1 MEETVTFNCTINE
14 PLGHVEEEESPPSPP
29 PHKKPSCCPVL
40 ATPPAPAMHSDLD
53 ALPIIL
59 VVGSEWRMQSV
70 WPLWRIVR
78 FTSSVV
84 TSIGLF

>member
-59 VVGSEWRMQSV
+59 VG
-70 WPLWRIVR
+70 
-78 FTSSVV
+78 
-84 TSIGLF
+84 IGVAYAIGVATGVMFASPAV